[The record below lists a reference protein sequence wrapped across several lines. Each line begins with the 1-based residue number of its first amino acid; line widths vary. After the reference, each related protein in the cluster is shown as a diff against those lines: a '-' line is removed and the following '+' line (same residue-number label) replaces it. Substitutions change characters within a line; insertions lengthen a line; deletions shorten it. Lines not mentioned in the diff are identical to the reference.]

1 MFLRIC
7 GHNEV
12 HKEMLVCILDE
23 IRRPWKRKFGEFLTA
38 IELLAC
44 DYIRTP
50 ITQDLHRIPERL
62 QVDQRYWPYFSG
74 FVGAMDGTHVCVKVK
89 PELQE
94 MYLNRH
100 DNASLNMLFTYILN
114 EAMGSYHDT
123 TVLTMTQ

>member
-1 MFLRIC
+1 MRFGR
-7 GHNEV
+7 NQETMKKKYFEV
-12 HKEMLVCILDE
+12 LI
-23 IRRPWKRKFGEFLTA
+23 A
-38 IELLAC
+38 NELLAC
-44 DYIRTP
+44 DYIKTP
-50 ITQDLHRIPERL
+50 TRQELLRIPERL